1 LASLFIVEDDSHF
14 RSALTR
20 DLEGHGFQVASAS
33 SVHSALAA
41 LARDPTD
48 VVLTDL
54 RLGGPDGLDLL
65 KLLPRVSRR
74 TRPIL
79 MSAHASARD
88 HQVATELGAIDVLIK
103 PFTQIELLRSI
114 QKAIDCGTGF
124 QGSVHGLS
132 LIDMAQMFHLSQRSV
147 TVVVT
152 TAGQPPSKIHF
163 RRGEIVDAS
172 HGALVGCEALRALL
186 AASSGALH
194 TTGLED
200 GIVQS
205 IDAPFDHLL
214 LASLSRLDEELHD
227 GLAPGDTPALF
238 DLGDLGEGAE
248 IVAPPGRKGGVT
260 SALEDDDARFLVSL
274 DLGVL
279 LAPPSARDS
288 AIETA
293 CRRLVEAVDGAL
305 ACAVVD
311 VERDVLLGYHGG
323 NRGAPVSEGA
333 CATAGRELFGG
344 GVSRLAVGRLHE
356 VQLTA
361 TDHHLF
367 GKLLADRERAL
378 ILVTDKTISV
388 GLGWAQLRSQIG
400 LVERPA
406 T

>member
-1 LASLFIVEDDSHF
+1 MASLFIVEDDSHF
-14 RSALTR
+14 RSVLTR

-41 LARDPTD
+41 LARHPAD

-54 RLGGPDGLDLL
+54 WLGGPDGLDLL
-65 KLLPRVSRR
+65 KMLPRVSRR

-79 MSAHASARD
+79 MSANASARD
-88 HQVATELGAIDVLIK
+88 HQVATELGAIDILIK
-103 PFTQIELLRSI
+103 PFTQTELLRSI
-114 QKAIDCGTGF
+114 HKAIDCETGF

-147 TVVVT
+147 TLVVT
-152 TAGQPPSKIHF
+152 TAGLPPSKIHF

-172 HGALVGCEALRALL
+172 HGALDGCDALRALL
-186 AASSGALH
+186 ATSSGTLQ

-227 GLAPGDTPALF
+227 GRAPGDMPALF
-238 DLGDLGEGAE
+238 DVGDDGEL
-248 IVAPPGRKGGVT
+248 VAPPARGG
-260 SALEDDDARFLVSL
+260 L
-274 DLGVL
+274 DLAAL
-279 LAPPSARDS
+279 LDLPPAAARDG
-288 AIETA
+288 AIEAA
-293 CRRLVEAVDGAL
+293 CRRVVEAVDGAL
-305 ACAVVD
+305 ACAVVG
-311 VERDVLLGYHGG
+311 VEHGVLLGYHQRSG
-323 NRGAPVSEGA
+323 GAPLSEDA
-333 CATAGRELFGG
+333 CAAAGRELFGG
-344 GVSRLAVGRLHE
+344 AGRLAVGRLHE

-378 ILVTDKTISV
+378 ILVTDRTISV
-388 GLGWAQLRSQIG
+388 GLGWALLRSQIG
-400 LVERPA
+400 LVERP
-406 T
+406 TP